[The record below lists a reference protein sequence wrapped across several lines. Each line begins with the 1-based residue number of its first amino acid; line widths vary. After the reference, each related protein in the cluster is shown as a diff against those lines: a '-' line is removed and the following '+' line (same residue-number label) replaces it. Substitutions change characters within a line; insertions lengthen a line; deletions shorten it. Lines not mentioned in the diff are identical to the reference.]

1 MVVMTLSKKWL
12 IALSLSLAVSG
23 YFYWGQH
30 QEKKKFEYKQ
40 NALSFA
46 KESVSHRVVTE
57 NDFPTSLKYQE
68 EDFKVSYTINWDLQ
82 AGIEKILK
90 RYANDH
96 SAVVVINNNTGE
108 IMAVAGIEREER
120 RLNFS
125 LPFTSTHPSA
135 SLFKIITTADLL
147 SSDKIQPSTKLN
159 YRGRGT
165 TLYKYQLKN
174 KVSRW
179 TRWISFK
186 KAFAYSNNVIF
197 GKAAIQKSSGHSIF
211 KKAFNFGFNRQ
222 LMFDFNLGPS
232 RFIMP
237 ESQYQLA
244 EMASGFNKKTMIS
257 PVHAAVLSSI
267 VASGGYFQSPYI
279 IDSISN
285 AEESFY
291 YPKVREKI
299 LDDQTVKDMKQMMS
313 LTVSRGTARGMTRGR
328 SGRRLKK
335 KYDLGAKTGS
345 ITGGIPFGKR
355 DWLSFYARPKNRDK
369 DLGVSVAI
377 MNVNGKRW
385 YYKSSFLA
393 KQILKLINSLD
404 EKVFA
409 SNKKNLQGKS

>member
-1 MVVMTLSKKWL
+1 MTLSKKWL
-12 IALSLSLAVSG
+12 IALFFSIGATG
-23 YFYWGQH
+23 YFFWDQH
-30 QEKKKFEYKQ
+30 QEKSKLQYEQ
-40 NALSFA
+40 NALNFV

-57 NDFPTSLKYQE
+57 NDFPTILKYQE

-82 AGIEKILK
+82 SGIENILK
-90 RYANDH
+90 KYTNDH

-108 IMAVAGIEREER
+108 IISVAGIEREGKQ
-120 RLNFS
+120 LNFS

-135 SLFKIITTADLL
+135 SLFKIITSADLL
-147 SSDKIQPSTKLN
+147 DSDKIELGTKLN
-159 YRGRGT
+159 YRGKGT

-174 KVSRW
+174 KISRW

-197 GKAAIQKSSGHSIF
+197 GKAAIENSSGHSIF

-232 RFIMP
+232 RFMMP

-257 PVHAAVLSSI
+257 PVHAALLSSI

-279 IDSISN
+279 IESISN
-285 AEESFY
+285 DQGSLAF
-291 YPKVREKI
+291 PKVKEKI
-299 LDDQTVKDMKQMMS
+299 LDDETVQDMKQMMS

-328 SGRRLKK
+328 TGRRLVK
-335 KYDLGAKTGS
+335 KYEMGAKTGS

-385 YYKSSFLA
+385 YYKSTFLA
-393 KQILKLINSLD
+393 KEILWLINSLD

-409 SNKKNLQGKS
+409 SNKKDMKGKS